1 MNPPTVEGWHT
12 GQEWIDSGTLVERVN
27 FAAQYLGKT
36 DLPGVRT
43 MVARVTPKG
52 ERLAPEE
59 FVKRCIDVV
68 GNTNIADSTRE
79 ALVAHVK
86 KGGDI
91 RLSSAAGQA
100 DFPRRCAEMFQ
111 MIAATAEFQ
120 FC

>member
-1 MNPPTVEGWHT
+1 MIE
-12 GQEWIDSGTLVERVN
+12 
-27 FAAQYLGKT
+27 
-36 DLPGVRT
+36 
-43 MVARVTPKG
+43 RVTPKG

-59 FVKRCIDVV
+59 FVSRCIDVV
-68 GNTNIADSTRE
+68 GNTNIAPSTRE

-91 RLSSAAGQA
+91 RLSGEA
-100 DFPRRCAEMFQ
+100 DRTAFARRCGEMFQ

>member
-27 FAAQYLGKT
+27 FAADYLGRT
-36 DLPGVRT
+36 ELPGVRT
-43 MVARVTPKG
+43 MIERVTPQG

-68 GNTNIADSTRE
+68 GNTNLAESTRE
-79 ALVAHVK
+79 TLVAHVK
-86 KGGDI
+86 QGGDL
-91 RLSSAAGQA
+91 RLSNAAERK
-100 DFPRRCAEMFQ
+100 DFTRRCGEMFQ

>member
-12 GQEWIDSGTLVERVN
+12 GPEWIDSGTLVERVN
-27 FAAQYLGKT
+27 FAAECLGKT
-36 DLPGVRT
+36 DLPGVRA
-43 MVARVTPKG
+43 MIERVVPKG

-59 FVKRCIDVV
+59 FVNRCIEVV

-91 RLSSAAGQA
+91 RLSSAA
-100 DFPRRCAEMFQ
+100 DRTEFTRRCGEMFQ